1 LAIVILDVVVYT
13 FWRNKM
19 TLKELENMALQ
30 VHSPINVSTFP
41 HYMVAQAILLLVD
54 SINELKD
61 AVIVNNDKDKG
72 KE

>member
-1 LAIVILDVVVYT
+1 
-13 FWRNKM
+13 M